1 MIFVIHK
8 NRCNRR
14 YVREKS
20 IKHKEEILK
29 FKDIL
34 NFVGNNGHNVLGK
47 LSKGKVHCSCGLCNN
62 KSFRIVVN
70 RHSYPYHGIHNLSR
84 RDKRA
89 LEVNK
94 SKILETEG
102 YI

>member
-1 MIFVIHK
+1 MFSMIHK

-14 YVREKS
+14 YVRNKF

-29 FKDIL
+29 FKDVL
-34 NFVGNNGHNVLGK
+34 NCHDISGK

-62 KSFRIVVN
+62 KSFRTVVN
-70 RHSYPYHGIHNLSR
+70 RHSYPYHGVHNLSP

-89 LEVNK
+89 LEVIK
-94 SKILETEG
+94 FERFESEKV
-102 YI
+102 